1 MDRTSI
7 VGDTIDYV
15 KDLQEKIHKIK
26 EELDA
31 EGESIKMNMVGSFN
45 DNTNEAIPR
54 SPSKVSL
61 ISNSVDNLYISIIM
75 N

>member
-15 KDLQEKIHKIK
+15 KDLQEKIHKLE
-26 EELDA
+26 EELDTK
-31 EGESIKMNMVGSFN
+31 GEMNLVGSFN
-45 DNTNEAIPR
+45 ENTSEAIPK

-61 ISNSVDNLYISIIM
+61 FSDCYRHCIFS
-75 N
+75 